1 MMENLL
7 ISVLEVSV
15 SVSLTVLLLV
25 LLAPFLNRRYAARWK
40 CWIWIF
46 LAVRLMIPA
55 SGQGILEK
63 IMPQEEIMPQQNVPA
78 RPAGIPQRRTAAW
91 PVQAEAA
98 AAVRENQ
105 KTISVSLPDI
115 AAAVWLCGFVL
126 FLAVHAAS
134 FLHYRKRML
143 KHAVPVTDGLVPVLM
158 EQLGQ
163 EMHIRR
169 CVPVLE
175 CPLAASPMMTGTLH
189 PVLLLPRGQY
199 GRHELYFILKHE
211 LVHYQHR
218 DLHWKML
225 LLTANAVHWF
235 NPLIW
240 IMGKEAAADMELACD
255 ERVTQGAGPA
265 GCRAYTEALLSA
277 IQKNCARGN
286 AFTTQFYGGKRM
298 MKKRFQN
305 IFLRTGKKNGM
316 AVLAA
321 AVILTVSL
329 GAAAGCAVKKTDSGA
344 QGNRNRQQE
353 TESGRETA
361 ADSRQPEAEK
371 EQETAADSRQP
382 EAEKEPDNENGRQ
395 PEDGDADDSYSQMAG
410 IWMIDFDK
418 TDAGIWGTGVSYG
431 NEMEI
436 SDTGELRYYIGI
448 GNGGTGQCE
457 QDGNGISVEIEPYEE
472 HGMEPEILAFTYD
485 SSSAGEQIHMDW
497 HGEDVWW
504 KRAESTGNTGDG
516 QAEPFIMLSLQ
527 KEGLEEKKRATL
539 AAGNGFSLYLPDGEW
554 LEDGPD
560 SWRAAVNGQ
569 IKIWAEHSEGM
580 SSDDAGQALAE
591 EGYTSS
597 DSGMEKQDGGV
608 VIKADILQSEN
619 TVWKLFYSYPVQAE
633 EGWGRELRAI
643 ADTFAV
649 LAEGS
654 GSQTAKTGN
663 GSTDSSQAEDDEQEI
678 RQRIDQFLELYFQG
692 SASRDLMQSYLAA
705 SYEGDIDVHQGGSI
719 SELKTKVLSDEAPY
733 GNGTYGA
740 AIEFRDSA
748 YPDMFQYMEIIFVR
762 EEGEWKISSYGLTG

>member
-1 MMENLL
+1 
-7 ISVLEVSV
+7 
-15 SVSLTVLLLV
+15 
-25 LLAPFLNRRYAARWK
+25 
-40 CWIWIF
+40 
-46 LAVRLMIPA
+46 
-55 SGQGILEK
+55 
-63 IMPQEEIMPQQNVPA
+63 
-78 RPAGIPQRRTAAW
+78 
-91 PVQAEAA
+91 
-98 AAVRENQ
+98 
-105 KTISVSLPDI
+105 
-115 AAAVWLCGFVL
+115 
-126 FLAVHAAS
+126 
-134 FLHYRKRML
+134 
-143 KHAVPVTDGLVPVLM
+143 
-158 EQLGQ
+158 
-163 EMHIRR
+163 
-169 CVPVLE
+169 
-175 CPLAASPMMTGTLH
+175 
-189 PVLLLPRGQY
+189 
-199 GRHELYFILKHE
+199 
-211 LVHYQHR
+211 
-218 DLHWKML
+218 
-225 LLTANAVHWF
+225 
-235 NPLIW
+235 
-240 IMGKEAAADMELACD
+240 
-255 ERVTQGAGPA
+255 
-265 GCRAYTEALLSA
+265 
-277 IQKNCARGN
+277 
-286 AFTTQFYGGKRM
+286 

-344 QGNRNRQQE
+344 QGSRNRQQE

-608 VIKADILQSEN
+608 VTKADILQSEN

-762 EEGEWKISSYGLTG
+762 EKGEWKISSYGLTG